1 MATLQAAKRPQR
13 DVLGQI
19 DRSQPAPA
27 GSSIAA
33 QAAPLNAA
41 LADPSLGSPRSYE
54 AGAPLYRRGEQAEN
68 VFLLL
73 GGQVR
78 VSERHAGADIVYGAG
93 QVLGAHSLFDEGL
106 HTETVHAVG
115 NVQALLIGA
124 AGLRPALAADN
135 SLLASVL
142 MGLNLQQ
149 HKVSALSDQTGG
161 PQADYALLGE
171 RTYTGPELQRELLEA
186 KTRPPGEGMSAE
198 QLMCLQ
204 LQAGDQLP
212 LAVVRAGQSL
222 GQAGQLG
229 GGAALMI
236 VSGKA
241 SARWGGHAVEL
252 GQGSVIGL
260 AEALSGQPFAWDY
273 TVSQDLNARQWP
285 IERALQQLERAGP
298 VWRALAGHFCAGIA
312 RCQQEAL
319 G

>member
-1 MATLQAAKRPQR
+1 MATLQSAKRPQR

-19 DRSQPAPA
+19 DRSQPAA
-27 GSSIAA
+27 SSSTLAA

-41 LADPSLGSPRSYE
+41 LADPSLGLLRSYE

-73 GGQVR
+73 DGQVR
-78 VSERHAGADIVYGAG
+78 VSDRRAGPEIVFGPG
-93 QVLGAHSLFDEGL
+93 QVLGAHSLFDESL

-115 NVQALLIGA
+115 AVQALLLGA
-124 AGLRPALAADN
+124 AGLRQTLTAETSFLGP
-135 SLLASVL
+135 VL

-149 HKVSALSDQTGG
+149 HRVTALCARSDDAT
-161 PQADYALLGE
+161 AAYALLGE

-204 LQAGDQLP
+204 LQAGEQLP
-212 LAVVRAGQSL
+212 LAVVRAGQML

-229 GGAALMI
+229 GGSALMI
-236 VSGKA
+236 VSGTV

-260 AEALSGQPFAWDY
+260 AEALSGQAFAWDY
-273 TVSQDLNARQWP
+273 VVSQDLNVRQWP
-285 IERALQQLERAGP
+285 VERALQQLQRAGLL
-298 VWRALAGHFCAGIA
+298 WRALVGHFFAGIA